1 MSSLFLVRHGQAS
14 FLERNYDK
22 LSPKGEQQSRMLG
35 EYWAGLK
42 FRFDRVYSGPKVRQ
56 RETARLVGEA
66 YKSARL
72 PWPEPIVLPEF
83 DEFQAEVVMERT
95 LLELIESD
103 SDIRQMHQA
112 FKGAQTRPEQFKTF
126 QRIFEVV
133 IGRWADGKLPLEGI
147 EPWAD
152 FSARVQRGL
161 AQFSA
166 NGNHRRQQI
175 VIFSSGGPVGVA
187 MQRAL
192 DLSTEATLKAAWMV
206 RNCSYSEFLFSGGRF
221 TLSSYNAT
229 PHFTDP
235 EFLTHR

>member
-1 MSSLFLVRHGQAS
+1 MSILFLVRHGQAS
-14 FLERNYDK
+14 FLERDYDK
-22 LSPKGEQQSRMLG
+22 LSAKGEEQSRMLG
-35 EYWAGLK
+35 NYWTGLK
-42 FRFDRVYSGPKVRQ
+42 LRFDRVYSGPKVRQ

-66 YKSARL
+66 YKCAGL
-72 PWPEPIVLPEF
+72 PWPEPVVLPEF
-83 DEFQAEVVMERT
+83 DEFQAEVVMERS
-95 LLELIESD
+95 LPQLIESD
-103 SDIRQMHQA
+103 SDIRRMHQA
-112 FKGAQTRPEQFKTF
+112 FKESKTRPEQFKTF

-161 AQFSA
+161 AKFPE
-166 NGNHRRQQI
+166 NGNHGQRI
-175 VIFSSGGPVGVA
+175 AIFSSGGPVGVA
-187 MQRAL
+187 MQSAL
-192 DLSTEATLKAAWMV
+192 NLSTEATLKAAWMV
-206 RNCSYSEFLFSGGRF
+206 RNCSYSEFLFSDGRF

>member
-22 LSPKGEQQSRMLG
+22 LSAKGEQQSRMLG

-42 FRFDRVYSGPKVRQ
+42 LGFDRVYSGPKVRQ
-56 RETARLVGEA
+56 RETARLVGET
-66 YKSARL
+66 YKSAGL
-72 PWPEPIVLPEF
+72 PWPEPIVLAEF
-83 DEFQAEVVMERT
+83 DEFQAEAVIERSLPE
-95 LLELIESD
+95 LLESD
-103 SDIRQMHQA
+103 SDIQRMHRA
-112 FKGAQTRPEQFKTF
+112 FKDAQTRPEQFKTF
-126 QRIFEVV
+126 QQIFEVV
-133 IGRWADGKLPLEGI
+133 IGRWADGKVPLEGI

-161 AQFSA
+161 AKFHE
-166 NGNHRRQQI
+166 NGKRGQRI
-175 VIFSSGGPVGVA
+175 AIFSSGGPVGVA

-206 RNCSYSEFLFSGGRF
+206 RNCSYSEFLFSAGRF

>member
-22 LSPKGEQQSRMLG
+22 LSAKGEEQSRMLG
-35 EYWAGLK
+35 EYWTGLNIC
-42 FRFDRVYSGPKVRQ
+42 FDHVYSGPKVRQ
-56 RETARLVGEA
+56 RETARIVGDA
-66 YKSARL
+66 YKSAGL
-72 PWPEPIVLPEF
+72 PWPEPVVLPEF
-83 DEFQAEVVMERT
+83 DEFQAEAVLERS
-95 LLELIESD
+95 LPGLIESD

-112 FKGAQTRPEQFKTF
+112 FKESQTRPEQFKTF

-161 AQFSA
+161 ARFPS
-166 NGNHRRQQI
+166 NGSHRQRI
-175 VIFSSGGPVGVA
+175 AIFSSGGPVGVA

-206 RNCSYSEFLFSGGRF
+206 RNCSYSEFLFSSGRF

>member
-22 LSPKGEQQSRMLG
+22 LSAKGEEQSRMLG
-35 EYWAGLK
+35 EYWTGLNIC
-42 FRFDRVYSGPKVRQ
+42 FDHVYSGPKVRQ
-56 RETARLVGEA
+56 RETARIVGDA
-66 YKSARL
+66 YKSAGL
-72 PWPEPIVLPEF
+72 PWPEPVVLPEF
-83 DEFQAEVVMERT
+83 DEFQAEAVLERS
-95 LLELIESD
+95 LPELIEKD

-112 FKGAQTRPEQFKTF
+112 FKDSQTRPEQFKTF
-126 QRIFEVV
+126 QQIFEVV

-147 EPWAD
+147 EPWTD

-161 AQFSA
+161 ARFPE
-166 NGNHRRQQI
+166 NGNHGQRI
-175 VIFSSGGPVGVA
+175 AIFSSGGPVGVA

-206 RNCSYSEFLFSGGRF
+206 RNCSYSEFLFSAGRF

>member
-42 FRFDRVYSGPKVRQ
+42 FSFDRVYSGPKVRQ

-66 YKSARL
+66 YRGAGL

-83 DEFQAEVVMERT
+83 DEFQAEAVLERS
-95 LLELIESD
+95 LPELIESD
-103 SDIRQMHQA
+103 SDIRRMHQA
-112 FKGAQTRPEQFKTF
+112 FKDSLTRPEQFKTF
-126 QRIFEVV
+126 QQIFEVV

-147 EPWAD
+147 EPWGD

-161 AQFSA
+161 AQFPE
-166 NGNHRRQQI
+166 NGSHGQRI
-175 VIFSSGGPVGVA
+175 AIFSSGGPVGVA

-192 DLSTEATLKAAWMV
+192 NLSIEATLKAAWMV
-206 RNCSYSEFLFSGGRF
+206 RNCSYSEFLFSPGRF

>member
-14 FLERNYDK
+14 FLERDYDK
-22 LSPKGEQQSRMLG
+22 LSAKGEQQSRMLG

-42 FRFDRVYSGPKVRQ
+42 LGFDQVYSGPKIRQ

-66 YKSARL
+66 YKSAGL
-72 PWPEPIVLPEF
+72 FWPEPVVLPEF
-83 DEFQAEVVMERT
+83 DEFQAEIVMERS
-95 LLELIESD
+95 LPALIESD
-103 SDIRQMHQA
+103 SDIQRMHQA

-133 IGRWADGKLPLEGI
+133 IGRWADGKLPLDGI

-161 AQFSA
+161 AKFTE
-166 NGNHRRQQI
+166 NGNRGQRI
-175 VIFSSGGPVGVA
+175 AIFSSGGPVGVA

-206 RNCSYSEFLFSGGRF
+206 RNCSYSEFLFSAGRF

>member
-22 LSPKGEQQSRMLG
+22 LSAKGEEQSHMLG

-42 FRFDRVYSGPKVRQ
+42 IGFDRVYSGPRVRQ
-56 RETARLVGEA
+56 RETARIVGDA
-66 YKSARL
+66 YKSAGL
-72 PWPEPIVLPEF
+72 PWPEPVVLPEF
-83 DEFQAEVVMERT
+83 DEFQAEAVIERS
-95 LLELIESD
+95 LPELIESD
-103 SDIRQMHQA
+103 SDIRRMHRA
-112 FKGAQTRPEQFKTF
+112 FKDSRTRPEQFKTF
-126 QRIFEVV
+126 QQIFEVV
-133 IGRWADGKLPLEGI
+133 IGRWADGKLPVEGI
-147 EPWAD
+147 EPWTD
-152 FSARVQRGL
+152 FSTRVQRGL
-161 AQFSA
+161 AKFPE
-166 NGNHRRQQI
+166 NGSRGQRI
-175 VIFSSGGPVGVA
+175 AIFSSGGPVGVA

-206 RNCSYSEFLFSGGRF
+206 RNCSYSEFLFSAGRF

>member
-1 MSSLFLVRHGQAS
+1 MSILFLVRHGQAS

-22 LSPKGEQQSRMLG
+22 LSAKGEQQSRMLG

-42 FRFDRVYSGPKVRQ
+42 LSFDRVYSGPKVRQ
-56 RETARLVGEA
+56 RETARLVGEVYQRA
-66 YKSARL
+66 GLS
-72 PWPEPIVLPEF
+72 WPEPVVLPEF

-95 LLELIESD
+95 LPRLIESD
-103 SDIRQMHQA
+103 SDIQRMHQA
-112 FKGAQTRPEQFKTF
+112 FKNAQTRPEQFKTF
-126 QRIFEVV
+126 QQIFEVV

-161 AQFSA
+161 AKFPE
-166 NGNHRRQQI
+166 NGDRGQRI
-175 VIFSSGGPVGVA
+175 AIFSSGGPVGVA
-187 MQRAL
+187 MQKAL

-206 RNCSYSEFLFSGGRF
+206 RNCSYSEFLFSAGRF

>member
-14 FLERNYDK
+14 FLERDYDK
-22 LSPKGEQQSRMLG
+22 LSAKGEEQSRMLG
-35 EYWAGLK
+35 DYWAGLK
-42 FRFDRVYSGPKVRQ
+42 LGFDRVYSGPKVRQ

-66 YKSARL
+66 YKRAGL
-72 PWPEPIVLPEF
+72 PWPEPVVLPEF
-83 DEFQAEVVMERT
+83 DEFQAELVMERT
-95 LLELIESD
+95 LPELIEND
-103 SDIRQMHQA
+103 SDIQRMHQA

-133 IGRWADGKLPLEGI
+133 IGRWAGEKLPLEGI
-147 EPWAD
+147 EPWVD

-161 AQFSA
+161 AKFPE
-166 NGNHRRQQI
+166 NGNHGQRI
-175 VIFSSGGPVGVA
+175 AIFSSGGPVGVA

-206 RNCSYSEFLFSGGRF
+206 RNCSYSEFLFSAGRF

>member
-22 LSPKGEQQSRMLG
+22 LSAKGEEQSRMLG

-42 FRFDRVYSGPKVRQ
+42 IGFDHVYSGPRVRQ
-56 RETARLVGEA
+56 QETARIVGDT
-66 YKSARL
+66 YKSAGL
-72 PWPEPIVLPEF
+72 PWPEPVVLPEF
-83 DEFQAEVVMERT
+83 DEFQAETVLERS
-95 LLELIESD
+95 LPELIESD
-103 SDIRQMHQA
+103 SDIRRMHQA
-112 FKGAQTRPEQFKTF
+112 FKDSQTRPEQFKTF
-126 QRIFEVV
+126 QQIFEVV
-133 IGRWADGKLPLEGI
+133 IGRWADGKLPVEGI
-147 EPWAD
+147 EPWTD
-152 FSARVQRGL
+152 FRARVQRGL
-161 AQFSA
+161 AKFPA
-166 NGNHRRQQI
+166 NGSRGQRI
-175 VIFSSGGPVGVA
+175 AIFSSGGPVGVA

-206 RNCSYSEFLFSGGRF
+206 RNCSYSEFLFSAGRF

>member
-22 LSPKGEQQSRMLG
+22 LSAKGEAQSRMLG
-35 EYWAGLK
+35 NYWAGLQLG
-42 FRFDRVYSGPKVRQ
+42 FDRVYSGPRVRQ

-66 YKSARL
+66 YKRAGL

-83 DEFQAEVVMERT
+83 DEFQAEAVLERS
-95 LLELIESD
+95 LPELIESD
-103 SDIRQMHQA
+103 SDIRRMHQA
-112 FKGAQTRPEQFKTF
+112 FKDSQTRPEQFKTF
-126 QRIFEVV
+126 QQIFEVV
-133 IGRWADGKLPLEGI
+133 IGRWAGGKLPLEGI
-147 EPWAD
+147 EPWVD

-161 AQFSA
+161 AKFPE
-166 NGNHRRQQI
+166 NGDRGQRI
-175 VIFSSGGPVGVA
+175 AIFSSGGPVGVA

-206 RNCSYSEFLFSGGRF
+206 RNCSYSEFLFSAGRF

>member
-22 LSPKGEQQSRMLG
+22 LSAKGETQSRMLG
-35 EYWAGLK
+35 EYWTALK
-42 FRFDRVYSGPKVRQ
+42 LGFDRVYCGPKVRQ

-66 YKSARL
+66 YKSAGL

-83 DEFQAEVVMERT
+83 DEFQAEAVMERT
-95 LLELIESD
+95 LPELIESD
-103 SDIRQMHQA
+103 SDIQRMHQA
-112 FKGAQTRPEQFKTF
+112 FRDAQTRPEQFKTF
-126 QRIFEVV
+126 QQIFEVV
-133 IGRWADGKLPLEGI
+133 IGRWADGKLPLEGV

-161 AQFSA
+161 AKFPE
-166 NGNHRRQQI
+166 NGDRGQRI
-175 VIFSSGGPVGVA
+175 AIFSSGGPVGVA
-187 MQRAL
+187 MQKAL
-192 DLSTEATLKAAWMV
+192 DLSTEATLKTAWMV
-206 RNCSYSEFLFSGGRF
+206 RNCSYSEFLFSAGRF

>member
-22 LSPKGEQQSRMLG
+22 LSAKGEKQSRMLG
-35 EYWAGLK
+35 EYWTGLK
-42 FRFDRVYSGPKVRQ
+42 LGFDRVYSGPKVRQ
-56 RETARLVGEA
+56 RETARIVGEA
-66 YKSARL
+66 YKSAGL
-72 PWPEPIVLPEF
+72 LWPEPVVLAEF

-95 LLELIESD
+95 LPQLIESD
-103 SDIRQMHQA
+103 SDIQRMHRA
-112 FKGAQTRPEQFKTF
+112 FKDAHTRPEQFKTF
-126 QRIFEVV
+126 QQIFEVV

-161 AQFSA
+161 AKFHE
-166 NGNHRRQQI
+166 NGNRGQRI
-175 VIFSSGGPVGVA
+175 AIFSSGGPVGVA

-206 RNCSYSEFLFSGGRF
+206 RNCSYSEFLFSAGRF